1 MKINQKAIRALAASI
16 AFTLLILCV
25 VAGLERVLMDS
36 RSRKYIGDELPAGAL
51 DAAFIG
57 SSHIYRTVNPQLLY
71 DEFGI
76 VSADIATPGQDLDGN
91 LQAMLA
97 MYRQQSPA
105 VIVVDLYG
113 ATAPKYNWV
122 KTMPTNIVR
131 VSLAGQYAVDE
142 SVVRKLSAFNPLKY
156 QFAIRDAQKN
166 PDAAAYTS
174 ALALLHGQWSDLSR
188 GDYAYAANEGVEY
201 TRLGYEV
208 APAVFDPA
216 SRPIARHG
224 QDVLDSVTLTQAHQA
239 GLQALIDCANDH
251 GSELVFIAAP
261 YFAEETELLLYD
273 KIHAWLTRRGI
284 PVLGMDE
291 IRREAGL
298 INEQDFSDRQHMN
311 DSGAAKATRWLGQ
324 YLQATFALPDRR
336 LESGVTYGLW
346 ERRPK
351 SYEADA
357 AAGRLSKIKS
367 FAEYTSELQK
377 LNDDYIVVIAS
388 NGLNHEEFDAG
399 AAGALEAMGLQQ
411 ARKYLDTV
419 KCSYCAVLR
428 GTEPLHEQAAVLG
441 KGYELYT
448 QADGHPLS
456 ITSDSGASLAVRLNG
471 QLVTDDKLGLHIVVY
486 NKLTCATEDSVTFN
500 FSREGMPAS
509 R

>member
-1 MKINQKAIRALAASI
+1 MKINQKAIRALVASI

-36 RSRKYIGDELPAGAL
+36 RSRRYIGDELPAGVL

-76 VSADIATPGQDLDGN
+76 VSADIATPAQDLHGN
-91 LQAMLA
+91 LQAMQA
-97 MYRQQSPA
+97 TYRNQSPA
-105 VIVVDLYG
+105 LIVVDLYG
-113 ATAPKYNWV
+113 ATAPKYDWV

-131 VSLAGQYAVDE
+131 ATLSVQYAVDE
-142 SVVRKLSAFNPLKY
+142 SVARKLSAFNPLKY
-156 QFAIRDAQKN
+156 QFAMQDAQISL
-166 PDAAAYTS
+166 DAAAYAS
-174 ALALLHGQWSDLSR
+174 ALTLLHSQWSDVSR
-188 GDYAYAANEGVEY
+188 GDYTYAANEGVEY

-208 APAVFDPA
+208 ATAVFDPA
-216 SRPIARHG
+216 SQPIARHG
-224 QDVLDSVTLTQAHQA
+224 QDVLDSVTLTESHQA
-239 GLQALIDCANDH
+239 DLRALIDCANDH
-251 GSELVFIAAP
+251 GSELVFICAP
-261 YFAEETELLLYD
+261 YFAEETELILFE
-273 KIHAWLTRRGI
+273 KIRAWHAKRGI

-324 YLQATFALPDRR
+324 YLQATYALPDRR
-336 LESGVTYGLW
+336 LESGEKYGLW

-357 AAGRLSKIKS
+357 AAGRLKKIKS

-388 NGLNHEEFDAG
+388 SGLNHAEFDAG

-428 GTEPLHEQAAVLG
+428 GTNPLHEQAAVLG

-456 ITSDSGASLAVRLNG
+456 ITSAGGASLTVRLNS
-471 QLVTDDKLGLHIVVY
+471 QLVTDGKLGLHIVVY
-486 NKLTCATEDSVTFN
+486 HKLTCQTEDSVTF
-500 FSREGMPAS
+500 SLTQEGMPAS